1 MKFAFV
7 KQHRRRGST
16 ELAEVWPVRVM
27 CRVLMVARAGFYA
40 WLKRKPS
47 ARQIRQQKLLE
58 KIKAKHLENGE
69 LYGSPRVHRA
79 LLIDGELVCRNTVA
93 KLMRQ
98 AKIRA
103 KTKRRFVPRTTD
115 STHQQPVADN
125 LLRRDFDAS
134 EPNRKWVADITYV
147 PTDEGWLF
155 CAAVLDCFSRRI
167 VGWAMCD
174 GMPTDLVADALK
186 MALLHR
192 QPGEDLIHHS
202 DRGSQYASDEFQQL
216 LIENNI
222 TVSMSRRGDCYDNA
236 MMESFWATLKTE
248 LIYQEHYA
256 TREQAK
262 QSIFEYIEVFYN
274 RKRLHSSLGYL
285 SPESFE
291 AA

>member
-1 MKFAFV
+1 VKFAFV
-7 KQHRRRGST
+7 KEHRTR
-16 ELAEVWPVRVM
+16 WPVRVI
-27 CRVLMVARAGFYA
+27 CRVLKVARSGFYA

-47 ARQIRQQKLLE
+47 SRQIRQQKLLE
-58 KIKAKHLENGE
+58 KIKAKHLENRQ

-79 LLIDGELVCRNTVA
+79 LLIDGEVVCRHTVA

-103 KTKRRFVPRTTD
+103 KTRRRFVPRTTD
-115 STHQQPVADN
+115 SNHCKPVADN
-125 LLRRDFDAS
+125 LLERDFTAS

-167 VGWAMCD
+167 VGWAMSD
-174 GMPTDLVADALK
+174 SMPTDLVSDALK

-192 QPGEDLIHHS
+192 QPGGDLIHHS
-202 DRGSQYASDEFQQL
+202 DRGVQYASDGFQKL
-216 LIENNI
+216 LTENQI
-222 TVSMSRRGDCYDNA
+222 AVSMSRRGDCYDNA

-248 LIYQEHYA
+248 LIHPQEYR
-256 TREQAK
+256 TREQAR

-274 RKRLHSSLGYL
+274 RKRLHSSLGYV

-291 AA
+291 EAA

>member
-7 KQHRRRGST
+7 KEHRKR
-16 ELAEVWPVRVM
+16 WPVRVI
-27 CRVLMVARAGFYA
+27 CRVLKVARSGFYA

-58 KIKAKHLENGE
+58 KIKAKHLENRE

-79 LLIDGELVCRNTVA
+79 LLIDGEQVSRNTVA

-103 KTKRRFVPRTTD
+103 KSKRRFVPRTTD
-115 STHQQPVADN
+115 SGHQQPVADN
-125 LLRRDFDAS
+125 VLDRDFTAA
-134 EPNRKWVADITYV
+134 EPNQKWLADITYID
-147 PTDEGWLF
+147 TDEGWLF
-155 CAAVLDCFSRRI
+155 CAAVLDCFSRKI

-192 QPGEDLIHHS
+192 QPGGHLIHHS
-202 DRGSQYASDEFQQL
+202 DRGSQYASDDYQRL
-216 LIENNI
+216 LIENRI
-222 TVSMSRRGDCYDNA
+222 TVSMSDAGNCYDNA

-248 LIYQEHYA
+248 LIYQRHYA
-256 TREQAK
+256 TREQARG
-262 QSIFEYIEVFYN
+262 SIFEYIEVFYN